1 MPSVAHAAGAAVR
14 WRQGRLRQFL
24 RHERLTVAM
33 VLSEKKHHTSRGQ
46 RTDRTG
52 EGGIET
58 NNTATIGET
67 PLPEPDLFHLFE
79 EEPGGERPEAFA
91 EPRPQ
96 VQVQRHTVD
105 HLADFAPMVQML
117 DVPEAQTV
125 DQLEDVLT
133 LFDTSVPEQVIE
145 VPKISCPS
153 RPLRA
158 ALAATQMTEQLVKV
172 PTDVVLVV
180 PRQLVEWFDIPVP
193 GARGS
198 SGNGGLQGFFPEQ
211 SFPHSSVEQ
220 IVDIPVPGG
229 GLQDFLPDQAS
240 AASSAVLPE
249 EPFQGEFS
257 NFSPGEKGAKV
268 TRQSSARVHG
278 HSSSSEL
285 SAHQI
290 ARGGEALQGSVP
302 GQFPQLFLEVFKAF
316 SLDTAQHV
324 G

>member
-1 MPSVAHAAGAAVR
+1 M
-14 WRQGRLRQFL
+14 
-24 RHERLTVAM
+24 
-33 VLSEKKHHTSRGQ
+33 
-46 RTDRTG
+46 
-52 EGGIET
+52 
-58 NNTATIGET
+58 
-67 PLPEPDLFHLFE
+67 
-79 EEPGGERPEAFA
+79 
-91 EPRPQ
+91 
-96 VQVQRHTVD
+96 D

-117 DVPEAQTV
+117 DLPEAQTV

-158 ALAATQMTEQLVKV
+158 ALAATQMTEQWVKV

-240 AASSAVLPE
+240 EASSAVLPE
-249 EPFQGEFS
+249 ERFQGGFS
-257 NFSPGEKGAKV
+257 NFPPGEKGAKV

-285 SAHQI
+285 STHKNSSWRRSSSRLRPRTISAALLGGLQSVFPGHSSTRGVRLSDAA
-290 ARGGEALQGSVP
+290 ARWQALDPGSEFWP
-302 GQFPQLFLEVFKAF
+302 KRACRYFLPRR
-316 SLDTAQHV
+316 LPTL
-324 G
+324 